1 MTGAFTDVTTHHEA
15 QAGNDP
21 NQIKL
26 PYLPAFAML
35 SLLAFCSCAPPAHS
49 HAQVYPT
56 DIKVTKL
63 LQTGVDA
70 AGRKLEY
77 PKTGTAEL
85 TAVMVEIP
93 VGARTGWHI
102 HTVPC
107 AAYMLEG
114 EVQIELADGSKRTVR
129 QGQAFAEAVNVS
141 HNGKNL
147 GTKTA
152 KLVLFVAGSKDLA
165 YTVKKP

>member
-1 MTGAFTDVTTHHEA
+1 MK
-15 QAGNDP
+15 
-21 NQIKL
+21 I
-26 PYLPAFAML
+26 PYLPALAML
-35 SLLAFCSCAPPAHS
+35 SLLALCSCAPPAHTEE
-49 HAQVYPT
+49 QVYPT
-56 DIKVTKL
+56 AIKVTKL

-70 AGRKLEY
+70 AGHKLEY

-114 EVQIELADGSKRTVR
+114 EVQIELADGSQRRVR
-129 QGQAFAEAVNVS
+129 QGQAFAEAVNLL
-141 HNGKNL
+141 HNGKNP
-147 GTKTA
+147 GPKTA
-152 KLVLFVAGSKDLA
+152 KLILFVAGSKDSA
-165 YTVKKP
+165 YTVKKPAPPR